1 MWQIEESPGGN
12 EFKANVIS
20 KFEDSDYVYSVAV
33 FPTLK
38 SSSGWVTSGENT
50 GIKIFKDDGKV
61 GNNHGIIMGIFDP
74 EAKCWNNILAKT
86 IFLFVCR

>member
-61 GNNHGIIMGIFDP
+61 GKDHGSTLVLLDHLTKVRIIHG
-74 EAKCWNNILAKT
+74 E
-86 IFLFVCR
+86 